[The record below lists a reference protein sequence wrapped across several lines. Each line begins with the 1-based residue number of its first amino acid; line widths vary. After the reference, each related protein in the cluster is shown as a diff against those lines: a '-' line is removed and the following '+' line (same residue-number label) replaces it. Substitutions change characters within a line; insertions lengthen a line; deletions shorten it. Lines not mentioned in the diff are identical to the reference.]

1 MKAILII
8 LGIMVISLN
17 LQAVTSKKNIR
28 SHSIKAILKRL

>member
-17 LQAVTSKKNIR
+17 LQAVTSKKEYQK
-28 SHSIKAILKRL
+28 SFDKGYIK